1 MILLRYISI
10 FSKITKTNTTTSG
23 VRILW
28 RSFAKL
34 LAVVWLWFFFYQNTS
49 GWEQRCSL
57 IHSWTTQ
64 GRPHIPVETRW
75 QEVEVPISLSSSFCS
90 LACLLQVS
98 FLKGLL
104 TSFSFPLL
112 WWIGYSFLLH
122 HSLTLNQLCSAWSK
136 NAGFCPVKALKH
148 HSQWS
153 ARAEIQSS
161 LFFFPFFISVCRK
174 LLKSLPCLLGLDCK
188 HS

>member
-1 MILLRYISI
+1 MLEFTKKLCKTLSCG
-10 FSKITKTNTTTSG
+10 FSFIRTLQPENGGSPT
-23 VRILW
+23 
-28 RSFAKL
+28 
-34 LAVVWLWFFFYQNTS
+34 
-49 GWEQRCSL
+49 
-57 IHSWTTQ
+57 HSWTTQ
-64 GRPHIPVETRW
+64 GRPPIPVGTRW

-90 LACLLQVS
+90 LACLLQMS

-122 HSLTLNQLCSAWSK
+122 HSLTLNRLYSAWSK

-148 HSQWS
+148 HPQWS

-161 LFFFPFFISVCRK
+161 VFFFPFFIFLCRK
-174 LLKSLPCLLGLDCK
+174 LLKSLPCLLSLDCK